1 MSTSSK
7 LAVAVLV
14 LFSAAFIL
22 PVRADTI
29 HSAMAGTDSHE
40 GIAHHDSDAIAT
52 PSGATHYADDT
63 FRFHEGHR
71 NGEFFGAA
79 HSLANDAPVTT
90 PTMPTMPGSGNTVN
104 TPEAATGATLA
115 LGLGLLAMFGFLRK
129 SPNRVL

>member
-1 MSTSSK
+1 MVPK

-40 GIAHHDSDAIAT
+40 GIADHDSDALAT
-52 PSGATHYADDT
+52 PSGATHYADHT

-90 PTMPTMPGSGNTVN
+90 PTMPTMPGLGNTVN

-129 SPNRVL
+129 SPNGVL

>member
-1 MSTSSK
+1 MPMVPK

-40 GIAHHDSDAIAT
+40 GIANHDSDALAT
-52 PSGATHYADDT
+52 PSGVTHYADNT
-63 FRFHEGHR
+63 FRFHEEHR

-79 HSLANDAPVTT
+79 HSLANDAPVVT
-90 PTMPTMPGSGNTVN
+90 PTMPGSGNTVN

-129 SPNRVL
+129 SPNGVF